1 MKLSTVVEIAGFA
14 ALVTAAFTWQTTAG
28 VVALGI
34 CLLIIGYATEDDA
47 AAVSVARVVDPFI
60 RRHQL
65 RKIRRQE
72 SKGEN
77 ASR

>member
-14 ALVTAAFTWQTTAG
+14 ALVTAAFMWQTIAG

-47 AAVSVARVVDPFI
+47 AAVTVARMISPVVSRHVARKA
-60 RRHQL
+60 RRAA
-65 RKIRRQE
+65 K
-72 SKGEN
+72 KAG
-77 ASR
+77 